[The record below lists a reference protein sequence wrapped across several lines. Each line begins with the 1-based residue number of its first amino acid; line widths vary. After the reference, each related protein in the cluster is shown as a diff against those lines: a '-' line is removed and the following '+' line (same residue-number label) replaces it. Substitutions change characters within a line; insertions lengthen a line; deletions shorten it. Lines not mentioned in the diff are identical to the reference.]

1 LGGFGREY
9 SKGLADD
16 LRRKA
21 KHREGGG
28 VEIVGGDSSTRKMR
42 EKSNN
47 QKLQTSIKPRHSRD
61 MQGMKK
67 E

>member
-28 VEIVGGDSSTRKMR
+28 VEIVGDSSTRKVR

-47 QKLQTSIKPRHSRD
+47 QKLDQYQAQTCR
-61 MQGMKK
+61 